1 MHPAELRVGCPIT
14 SPGRARGTAAGPS
27 VFKASV
33 RASVSDA
40 RPDDNNDTLTLRAA
54 GPAVLVPARLTGR
67 GVVGALL
74 RAVSPSWS
82 GRADSVRY
90 QWQRCTAG
98 GCAAIGGAAGPT
110 LKLTQADVARNV
122 RVVVSATVGGRLL
135 QSASAPVA
143 VTLR

>member
-1 MHPAELRVGCPIT
+1 M
-14 SPGRARGTAAGPS
+14 
-27 VFKASV
+27 
-33 RASVSDA
+33 
-40 RPDDNNDTLTLRAA
+40 
-54 GPAVLVPARLTGR
+54 
-67 GVVGALL
+67 
-74 RAVSPSWS
+74 RAVAPTWNAT
-82 GRADSVRY
+82 ADAVRY
-90 QWQRCTAG
+90 QWQRCAAG

>member
-1 MHPAELRVGCPIT
+1 MPARVVAPT
-14 SPGRARGTAAGPS
+14 SVNGGRS
-27 VFKASV
+27 S
-33 RASVSDA
+33 
-40 RPDDNNDTLTLRAA
+40 LTLRAA

-98 GCAAIGGAAGPT
+98 GCAAIGGAAGPV
-110 LKLTQADVARNV
+110 LKLTQADAAHRV
-122 RVVVSATVGGRLL
+122 RVVVTAIVAGRRLE
-135 QSASAPVA
+135 SASASIA